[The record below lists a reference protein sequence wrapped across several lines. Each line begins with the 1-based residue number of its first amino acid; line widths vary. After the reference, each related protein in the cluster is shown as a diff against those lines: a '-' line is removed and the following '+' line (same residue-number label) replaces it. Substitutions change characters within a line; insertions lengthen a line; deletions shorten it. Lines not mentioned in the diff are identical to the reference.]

1 MIPWASP
8 SPQSKWHFDRF
19 SCFCTGYR
27 SVSIVKY
34 RDTLRSPVQKQLNK
48 QGWMAFG
55 LWVWT
60 SPRNHTLNGG
70 PDPFPLKFPL
80 LMGRFGSH
88 RTHDSLSLFE
98 LTTQTASRSIQLLLH
113 RWPQS
118 VPILYNG
125 PSLLLSKLPLTMGDV
140 DRHVMAPWTYPSP
153 QPKRHL
159 SRCSCFLQG
168 SLLWQTDR
176 QTDRQTTLLGSVNN
190 RLHLCT

>member
-98 LTTQTASRSIQLLLH
+98 LTTQMASRSIQLLLH

-140 DRHVMAPWTYPSP
+140 DRHVI
-153 QPKRHL
+153 H
-159 SRCSCFLQG
+159 G
-168 SLLWQTDR
+168 SLDLPEPSTQTASQSVQLFFAGFTTVTDR
-176 QTDRQTTLLGSVNN
+176 QTN
-190 RLHLCT
+190 RPTDHATRVC